1 MGGDELT
8 IHESAVVGAATVESN
23 ESTSVIPG
31 DHAKRSQLASPVTA
45 LAQTV
50 LPSLALVVGDWQVQ
64 PTAWLSYRAIALNR
78 MVTLAWR

>member
-8 IHESAVVGAATVESN
+8 IHESAVVGAATV